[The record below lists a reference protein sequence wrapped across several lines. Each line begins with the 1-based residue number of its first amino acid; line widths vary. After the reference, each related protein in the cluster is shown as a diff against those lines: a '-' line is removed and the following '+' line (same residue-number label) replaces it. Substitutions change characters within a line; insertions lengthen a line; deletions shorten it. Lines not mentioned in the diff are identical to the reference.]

1 VLRQFFE
8 DPVNSCLILPYKCR
22 KMRGRITGYTLREE
36 PGSYRTFQLLGL
48 GEGNIGFV
56 GPSEVLESSTF
67 VAPCHDI
74 VGIEP
79 DASSKHLMASSSSL
93 AHFIMHPTII
103 N

>member
-1 VLRQFFE
+1 M
-8 DPVNSCLILPYKCR
+8 SLPS
-22 KMRGRITGYTLREE
+22 MRARITGYTLREE
-36 PGSYRTFQLLGL
+36 PGSSRTFQLLGL
-48 GEGNIGFV
+48 GEGNIIGFG

-79 DASSKHLMASSSSL
+79 DASSKHLMASSSL